1 MLQELLFSS
10 SKKHEMID
18 LTKKIE
24 ELVNNSEIKEGL
36 CVVYCPHTT
45 AGITI
50 NENADP
56 DVKEDIIK
64 TLSRLIPESENY
76 KHSEGNS
83 DGHLK
88 SSLLGNEKSI
98 IIKDGSLLLG
108 TWQGIYFFEGDG
120 PRNRKIYIK
129 ILKG

>member
-1 MLQELLFSS
+1 MLQELSFSS
-10 SKKHEMID
+10 SKKQEMID
-18 LTKKIE
+18 LTKEVQEFVHI
-24 ELVNNSEIKEGL
+24 SGIGEGL
-36 CVVYCPHTT
+36 CVIYCPHTT

-50 NENADP
+50 NENADS
-56 DVKEDIIK
+56 DVKEDILK
-64 TLSRLIPESENY
+64 TLSKLIPEKDNY

-83 DGHLK
+83 DGHIK

-98 IIKDGSLLLG
+98 IIKDGSLLIG

-120 PRNRKIYIK
+120 PRDRKIYIK